1 LSNREQIMDSAIL
14 TLGALALVVAAG
26 WAIDLLL
33 HRTPQTRM
41 QRMMAQQLRRSA
53 RAIEG

>member
-1 LSNREQIMDSAIL
+1 MDSAIL
-14 TLGALALVVAAG
+14 TLGALAVVVVAG